1 MFDRLV
7 SETAA
12 RFNLSTAN
20 VSALLLG
27 VLALVISERTGGPEG
42 FVDLFRRVG
51 LGDVVTSWFGGRAG
65 RSMSPAQ
72 LESALGLTV
81 LNKLADS
88 SGLPRSSVTSALT
101 FLLPRLFARLTPG
114 GLLPSSATLQ
124 TRLDEY
130 TYRPAD
136 VVDLRQR
143 IQGVPPWL
151 PWAALALI
159 AFTGLFLLGAL

>member
-1 MFDRLV
+1 
-7 SETAA
+7 
-12 RFNLSTAN
+12 
-20 VSALLLG
+20 
-27 VLALVISERTGGPEG
+27 
-42 FVDLFRRVG
+42 
-51 LGDVVTSWFGGRAG
+51 
-65 RSMSPAQ
+65 MSPAQ

-114 GLLPSSATLQ
+114 GLLPSSASLQ